1 MGFDLKNIQDSK
13 KPSGFNID
21 KLLKTEIQLF
31 ANHGFSNKKKE
42 AFYTE
47 LNVLLKSGLT
57 LKDALTISIEEQKKK
72 KDKERLQF
80 ILNSLIEGRSLFES
94 MKLKK
99 DFSPYEYYS
108 IQIGE
113 KTGSLQKVIE
123 QLADFYKRKNA
134 QRRMISSALSYPII
148 VLITAFL
155 AITFMLKFVVP
166 MFEGIFQQNNKE
178 LPSITKFIISLSNYF
193 SSYFYHGLVVI
204 LILVLVGLISKNKNW
219 YRGLRTSI
227 LIKIPFVGEFQRK
240 IKLAQFTQSM
250 YLLTSSKVAIL
261 EALELTK
268 KMINYLPVEKALDK
282 VTKQLLTGKSLYES
296 FKNQKIFDSRM
307 SSLIKVAE
315 ETNQNEVIF
324 KRLADQYNE
333 EVDYR
338 AKLISSTIEPIII
351 LVLGSIVAIILISMY
366 LPMFTMSNLM

>member
-13 KPSGFNID
+13 KPSGFDID
-21 KLLKTEIQLF
+21 KLLKTEIHLF

-204 LILVLVGLISKNKNW
+204 LILVLAGLISKNKNW
-219 YRGLRTSI
+219 YRGLRTGI

-282 VTKQLLTGKSLYES
+282 VAKQLLTGKSLYES

-351 LVLGSIVAIILISMY
+351 LVLGSIVAIILIAMY